1 MATYLLRPKR
11 EIILHRLLGILIEW
25 LALGLL
31 CQGQEKVNQNQCLDQ
46 DVPLEG
52 EVAQLAIIS

>member
-11 EIILHRLLGILIEW
+11 EIVLHRLLGILIEW

-31 CQGQEKVNQNQCLDQ
+31 RQGQEKVNQNQCLDQ